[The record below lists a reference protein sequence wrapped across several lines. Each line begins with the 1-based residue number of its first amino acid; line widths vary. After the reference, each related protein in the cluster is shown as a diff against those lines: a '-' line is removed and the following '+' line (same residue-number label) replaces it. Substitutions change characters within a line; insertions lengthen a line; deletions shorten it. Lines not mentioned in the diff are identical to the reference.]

1 AALRDDAVGVGAGA
15 AAEEHLLHVAE
26 PAQLAVDEVLA
37 LAAAVDAAAD
47 LDFFARYAEEAPAVV
62 EGHGDLGHAEAA
74 ARRRAVENDVG
85 HLAAAE
91 ALGALLAEDPAD
103 GVHDIGLSR
112 SVGADNGGQAVGEVE
127 LRSLGEAL
135 EAGQFQALEHG
146 PSPRRGA
153 GSPPRTAA
161 RGLARG
167 A

>member
-1 AALRDDAVGVGAGA
+1 LEVLIDPLELAQGLDLLRLEAGDARRFLEDHPAFLRGRLQEHVHAALLDDAVGVGAGA

-62 EGHGDLGHAEAA
+62 EGHGALGHAEAA

-112 SVGADNGGQAVGEVE
+112 SV
-127 LRSLGEAL
+127 
-135 EAGQFQALEHG
+135 
-146 PSPRRGA
+146 
-153 GSPPRTAA
+153 
-161 RGLARG
+161 
-167 A
+167 